1 MKEKDPWK
9 DVERG
14 REEDYFLKK
23 HREWLEKK
31 RREKSGPERTHP
43 QEVLRCPRCS
53 EPLVARTLK
62 QHTVHACDACGGGWL
77 EAKGLKE
84 LARL

>member
-1 MKEKDPWK
+1 MNEKDHWK

-31 RREKSGPERTHP
+31 RSEKGIS
-43 QEVLRCPRCS
+43 EVTASHTALACPRCS
-53 EPLVARTLK
+53 KPLMVRTLK
-62 QHTVHACDACGGGWL
+62 QQTVHTCDACGGAWL
-77 EAKGLKE
+77 EANALKALAGL
-84 LARL
+84 

>member
-1 MKEKDPWK
+1 MNEKDRWK

-31 RREKSGPERTHP
+31 RREKGAPEEALP
-43 QEVLRCPRCS
+43 QEVLACPRCS
-53 EPLVARTLK
+53 KPLVAGTLK
-62 QHTVHACDACGGGWL
+62 QQRVHTCDACGGGWL
-77 EAKGLKE
+77 EANALKE
-84 LARL
+84 LAGL

>member
-1 MKEKDPWK
+1 MNEKDRWK

-31 RREKSGPERTHP
+31 RGGKGPQGETP
-43 QEVLRCPRCS
+43 SSEALTCPRCS
-53 EPLVARTLK
+53 KPLVARTLK
-62 QHTVHACDACGGGWL
+62 QQTVHACPACGGGWL
-77 EAKGLKE
+77 EANALKE
-84 LARL
+84 LAGL